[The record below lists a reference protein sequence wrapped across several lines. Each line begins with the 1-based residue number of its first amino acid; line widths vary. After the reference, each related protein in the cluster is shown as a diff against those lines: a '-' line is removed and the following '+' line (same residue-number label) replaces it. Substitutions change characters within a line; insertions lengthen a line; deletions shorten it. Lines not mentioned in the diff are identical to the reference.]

1 MASQQTSVHQSTEM
15 YKAGQRV
22 QYSGEYNVLD
32 EQANP
37 QGQDQIT
44 LDEGDT
50 FPQIDGINAYYRMNA
65 TCMEEECEVMGGETP
80 ETE

>member
-1 MASQQTSVHQSTEM
+1 MASQSTQQQQGELFQ
-15 YKAGQRV
+15 AGQKV

-32 EQANP
+32 EQGNP

-50 FPQIDGINAYYRMNA
+50 FPEVKGINARYQLNA
-65 TCMEEECEVMGGETP
+65 TCLEEECEVLGGETP
-80 ETE
+80 EVE